1 MGLKCSQLTTRE
13 TPNAMKLDP
22 TKKRGARLIKEE
34 IARQTGIHL
43 TRYEKCQRKQE
54 LARSLTHKNKLSFP
68 VFPARIEYK
77 SLTIERTCF

>member
-1 MGLKCSQLTTRE
+1 KGSQLTTRE
-13 TPNAMKLDP
+13 TPDAVKRQLVLDQMKLDP

-54 LARSLTHKNKLSFP
+54 LARSLTHKN
-68 VFPARIEYK
+68 
-77 SLTIERTCF
+77 